1 MCTGMRLNKYGLMKE
16 LKINSK
22 YQGILLTPTGKKIVS
37 KEDYNIIKEKGIC
50 VIDCSWAKF
59 NDLHLNLNKIE
70 TRLLPHMVA
79 VNPVNYG
86 KAYKLSCVEAVS
98 ATLFLAGMY
107 KEADFLL
114 SHFKW
119 GKSFLIV
126 NEDVFSLYKE
136 CKNGQELKKAET
148 DYIDE
153 QIELKERNKIE
164 NAKELNFSDS
174 QEEDGEEDTEDYT
187 SLFANIDIDSMNDEM
202 TRK

>member
-1 MCTGMRLNKYGLMKE
+1 MCTGMRLCKYGLMKD

-22 YQGILLTPTGKKIVS
+22 YQGILLTPNGKKIVS
-37 KEDYNIIKEKGIC
+37 KEDYGIIKEKGIC

-59 NDLHLNLNKIE
+59 NELHLNLNKIE

-98 ATLFLAGMY
+98 ATLFLAGLY

-119 GKSFLIV
+119 GKSFFRV

-136 CKNGQELKKAET
+136 CKNGQELKQVET
-148 DYIDE
+148 DYITE
-153 QIELKERNKIE
+153 QIKLRDIRKIE
-164 NAKELNFSDS
+164 NEKELNFSDS
-174 QEEDGEEDTEDYT
+174 QEDDDEQKEDYQ
-187 SLFANIDIDSMNDEM
+187 SLFANIDIDSMNNDM

>member
-1 MCTGMRLNKYGLMKE
+1 MCTGMRLSKYGLMKD

-37 KEDYNIIKEKGIC
+37 KEDYSIIKEKGIC

-59 NDLHLNLNKIE
+59 NELHINLNKIE
-70 TRLLPHMVA
+70 TRLLPHVVA

-98 ATLFLAGMY
+98 ATLFLAGLY

-119 GKSFLIV
+119 GKSFFKV
-126 NEDVFSLYKE
+126 NEDVMSLYKE
-136 CKNGQELKKAET
+136 CKNSQELKQVET
-148 DYIDE
+148 DYINE
-153 QIELKERNKIE
+153 QIQLRDKKKLE
-164 NAKELNFSDS
+164 NDQELNFSDS
-174 QEEDGEEDTEDYT
+174 QEDDCEEREDYQ
-187 SLFANIDIDSMNDEM
+187 SLFANIDIDSMNNDM

>member
-1 MCTGMRLNKYGLMKE
+1 MCTGMRLSKYGLMKD
-16 LKINSK
+16 LKINSR

-59 NDLHLNLNKIE
+59 NELHLNLNKIE

-98 ATLFLAGMY
+98 ATLFLAGLY
-107 KEADFLL
+107 KEAEFLL
-114 SHFKW
+114 DNFKW
-119 GKSFLIV
+119 GRSFLEV
-126 NEDVFSLYKE
+126 NDEVLSLYKE
-136 CKNGQELKKAET
+136 CNNDKDLKKVET
-148 DYIDE
+148 DYLNT
-153 QIELKERNKIE
+153 QILEKEKRKLESEKELK
-164 NAKELNFSDS
+164 FSDEEEEEE
-174 QEEDGEEDTEDYT
+174 QEDCRN
-187 SLFANIDIDSMNDEM
+187 LFANIDVDTMTNDL

>member
-1 MCTGMRLNKYGLMKE
+1 MKD
-16 LKINSK
+16 LKINSR

-59 NDLHLNLNKIE
+59 NELHLNLNKIE

-98 ATLFLAGMY
+98 ATLFLAGFY
-107 KEADFLL
+107 KEAEFLL
-114 SHFKW
+114 DNFKW
-119 GKSFLIV
+119 GRSFLEV
-126 NEDVFSLYKE
+126 NDEVLSLYKE
-136 CKNGQELKKAET
+136 CNNDKDLKKVET
-148 DYIDE
+148 DYLNT
-153 QIELKERNKIE
+153 QILEKEKRKLE
-164 NAKELNFSDS
+164 SAKELKFSD
-174 QEEDGEEDTEDYT
+174 EEEEEEHEDCRN
-187 SLFANIDIDSMNDEM
+187 LFANIDVDTMTNDL

>member
-1 MCTGMRLNKYGLMKE
+1 MCTGMRLSKYGLMKD
-16 LKINSK
+16 LKINSR

-59 NDLHLNLNKIE
+59 NELHINLNKIE

-98 ATLFLAGMY
+98 ATLFLAGLY
-107 KEADFLL
+107 KEAEFILD
-114 SHFKW
+114 HFKW
-119 GKSFLIV
+119 GRSFFKV
-126 NEDVFSLYKE
+126 NQEVFALYKE
-136 CKNGQELKKAET
+136 CNNDKDLKKVET
-148 DYIDE
+148 DFLNT
-153 QIELKERNKIE
+153 QILEKEKRKLE
-164 NAKELNFSDS
+164 SEKELEFSDEEE
-174 QEEDGEEDTEDYT
+174 EEDREDYQN
-187 SLFANIDIDSMNDEM
+187 LFANIDIDTMTNDL